1 MHIPGSRKIKR
12 MLKDIKLGFLMHYWK
27 SAYANYLYKQTFGY
41 EIDWEH
47 PRDLNE
53 WINYLAFKTDTSDW
67 TWLADKYKVRK
78 YVSDR
83 GLSHILVPLLG
94 VWEKPSDVDFSTL
107 PNSFAIKTNCSSGDV
122 IIVNDKSKVDFK
134 NIRNKMQLALDERDE
149 HFIQLAE
156 PHYLRIKQLIV
167 CEQLIP
173 QPIVDYKV
181 WCFNGKPFGIL
192 TCSNR
197 DYDTHKAELNM
208 FDLDW
213 NRHDEWISEGFRNG
227 VEVPKP
233 RHLKE
238 IIDCAKVLSDGFPEV
253 RVDFY
258 DTKEQIFFGEMTFTS
273 YSGRMTYFTPEILE
287 VMGRRVASL

>member
-1 MHIPGSRKIKR
+1 MHILDPHKIKR
-12 MLKDIKLGFLMHYWK
+12 LLKDIKLSFLMHYWK

-41 EIDWEH
+41 KIDWKH

-53 WINYLAFKTDTSDW
+53 WINYLAFKTDTTDW
-67 TWLADKYKVRK
+67 TRLADKYEVRK

-94 VWEKPSDVDFSTL
+94 VWEKPSDISFSTL
-107 PNSFAIKTNCSSGDV
+107 PNNFAIKTNCSSGDV
-122 IIVNDKSKVDFK
+122 IIVNDKSKTDLEDV
-134 NIRNKMQLALDERDE
+134 RNKMQLALDGRDE
-149 HFIQLAE
+149 QFIRSAE
-156 PHYLRIKQLIV
+156 PHYLKIKQLIV

-173 QPIVDYKV
+173 QPVVDYKV
-181 WCFNGKPFGIL
+181 WCFGGEPFGIM

-197 DYDTHKAELNM
+197 DYKTHKADFNM

-213 NRHDEWISEGFRNG
+213 NRHVEWISDGFRNG

-233 RHLKE
+233 RHLQE
-238 IIDCAKVLSDGFPEV
+238 ILDCAKVLSSGFPEV

-273 YSGRMTYFTPEILE
+273 LCGRMTYFTPEILKE
-287 VMGRRVASL
+287 MGEKVASL